1 MHSLH
6 VPLLAGILST
16 AGLALQTSVP
26 VQTSPGANRS
36 QRESAE
42 ILSDTQG
49 IDFGP
54 YLRRVLTDIQENW
67 YAHIPADAKTKRG
80 ELAIEL
86 MILRTGRIGMI
97 RMVGSSLDSTLDW
110 PAWAGVYFS
119 GPFQPLPPTGFKG
132 EFLAL
137 RLHFYYNQAPGNLA
151 ATHNSTDVSTSGGKA
166 DLTAATEPNSDQRN
180 FDRVQHAILIQNVAD
195 LWMPDYPKKAREAG
209 IEGIVWLDAEV
220 KENGRVGKV
229 DVVSGDPALAEA
241 STRAIRGWRFHPA
254 EKNGKK
260 VEDHV
265 QIEVEFRLNSE
276 RVGAYIIWPQQH
288 QTLNLPR

>member
-1 MHSLH
+1 
-6 VPLLAGILST
+6 VVILSST
-16 AGLALQTSVP
+16 GVASQTSAPVP
-26 VQTSPGANRS
+26 TLWGPNQDPRQGV
-36 QRESAE
+36 E

-49 IDFGP
+49 VDFGP
-54 YLRRVLTDIQENW
+54 YLRAVLTDIQKNW
-67 YAHIPADAKTKRG
+67 CAHIPDSAKTRRG

-97 RMVGSSLDSTLDW
+97 RMVNSSLDSTLDW

-137 RLHFYYNQAPGNLA
+137 RVHFYYNQAPGNLA
-151 ATHNSTDVSTSGGKA
+151 ANHNPADVSTSGGQA
-166 DLTAATEPNSDQRN
+166 DLTAATEPNSHQRN
-180 FDRVQHAILIQNVAD
+180 PNLVQRAILIQYVAD

-220 KENGRVGKV
+220 KENGKIGNIE
-229 DVVSGDPALAEA
+229 VVSGDPALTEA
-241 STRAIRGWRFHPA
+241 STHAIRGWRFHPA

-260 VEDHV
+260 IEDHV
-265 QIEVEFRLNSE
+265 QIEVEFRLSSE
-276 RVGAYIIWPQQH
+276 RVGAYIIWPQQQ